1 MMKRFFLFLV
11 MFICCTSIV
20 NAQATSITVG
30 GTASSLSVSY
40 NTATVVDANLTITA
54 NGNITGFRVQIS
66 QTYTS
71 GDVLTYTGTL
81 PTGVTASWNSTTGIL
96 SFNGTTT
103 AANWQ
108 TLLRTVTFKSTTTT
122 CYANLRR
129 ITFVAG
135 TVFTTR

>member
-11 MFICCTSIV
+11 IIFSV
-20 NAQATSITVG
+20 VKLNAQATSITLG
-30 GTASSLSVSY
+30 GTTSSLSVSY
-40 NTATVVDANLTITA
+40 NTATVVDPNLTITA

-108 TLLRTVTFKSTTTT
+108 TLLRTVRFKSTSTTT
-122 CYANLRR
+122 GRSP
-129 ITFVAG
+129 F
-135 TVFTTR
+135 

>member
-11 MFICCTSIV
+11 IIFSV
-20 NAQATSITVG
+20 VKLNAQATSITLG
-30 GTASSLSVSY
+30 GTTSSLSVSY
-40 NTATVVDANLTITA
+40 NTATVVDPNLTITA

-71 GDVLTYTGTL
+71 GDVLSYTGTL
-81 PTGVTASWNSTTGIL
+81 PSGVTASWNSTTGIL

-122 CYANLRR
+122 L
-129 ITFVAG
+129 
-135 TVFTTR
+135 